1 MLINQWVINRTFLIL
16 GLKPAM
22 WVNGWLFASFKINR
36 EIKRAFKLYTS
47 KVMIKTIRVTSNTFE
62 NF

>member
-22 WVNGWLFASFKINR
+22 WVKIDFVDNGLLPL
-36 EIKRAFKLYTS
+36 KL
-47 KVMIKTIRVTSNTFE
+47 
-62 NF
+62 